1 MVYYDTEGRLQL
13 AREHAE
19 RLAEEMRHSRPLTAD
34 NGEQPGWA
42 RLGLVLARRV
52 ERLLRRRGHH
62 RPAYGA

>member
-19 RLAEEMRHSRPLTAD
+19 RLAEEMRHSRPLRAD
-34 NGEQPGWA
+34 SGEQPGRA
-42 RLGLVLARRV
+42 RLGLVLAGRI
-52 ERLLRRRGHH
+52 ERLLRGRGDH